1 MEELRVRTPSGNEG
15 HETHKS
21 QGMLVIAKALA
32 TSWLRDRI
40 TEYPYPLVSRWCQRF
55 KVKYDS
61 AEDWIFREARCT

>member
-1 MEELRVRTPSGNEG
+1 MEELCVRTPSGNEG

-32 TSWLRDRI
+32 TSWLRDRT
-40 TEYPYPLVSRWCQRF
+40 TEYQYPLVSRWGLKF

-61 AEDWIFREARCT
+61 AEDRIFREGRCT